1 MMTEYVL
8 SLSYGKDSLACLFA
22 IKQLGWPLDR
32 IVHAEVWATDNIPA
46 DLPPMVEFKAKADKI
61 IKELFGIEVE
71 HLCAMRNGE
80 KLTYEKLFYHIPNR
94 KSKVGYEQ
102 GSPAGFPY
110 TKGAWCN
117 DRLKTNSLDA
127 VARIGG
133 GITGFPYQ
141 RGAWCNTKL
150 KVRAMQSIFS
160 ASQSFGDNGVPATSN
175 GEFSQSSLAQGAKK
189 NIVQYL
195 GIAADEPERIARHQK
210 PGFMLPLVEIGW
222 DEAYCRQICEE
233 NDLLSPIYTDSARG
247 GCWFCH
253 NQGVDQ
259 LRLLRKTYPD
269 LWALLLKWDLDSPT
283 TFKPDG
289 HTVHDYD
296 LRFQL
301 EDEGKVPAD
310 RKFRWKM
317 ITKEE
322 TQMAKKTENPEVTTA
337 ETVVDFTTL
346 NVYQKLQKARA
357 KFLSSGVKKTGKN
370 IHLEF
375 TYFELVDIVPVA
387 ERIFS
392 EVGLLG
398 VPRFESEIA
407 YMDIIDIDHPEQFA
421 PITFYAPFSQIEPIV
436 SNSGKEVTNKM
447 QALGSSITYMRRYLW
462 QLALDIIETD
472 DIDPNIG
479 AGSDAPTPPAPKTN
493 KTAKPATPAQRN
505 EIKKEVTSSDAP
517 ADELQ
522 IKALKAALKQL
533 MELDAEQESFV
544 QEIAVKTE
552 GFTNITKEVCE
563 ALVNG
568 VAEMIAGYTAQEG

>member
-1 MMTEYVL
+1 MTEYVL

-22 IKQLGWPLDR
+22 IEQLGWPLDR
-32 IVHAEVWATDNIPA
+32 IIHAEVWATDDIPA
-46 DLPPMVEFKAKADKI
+46 DPPPMVEFKAKADKI
-61 IKELFGIEVE
+61 IKERWGIEVE
-71 HLCAMRNGE
+71 HLCAVRNGE
-80 KLTYEKLFYHIPNR
+80 KLTYEKLFYHVPKR
-94 KSKVGYEQ
+94 K
-102 GSPAGFPY
+102 
-110 TKGAWCN
+110 T
-117 DRLKTNSLDA
+117 D
-127 VARIGG
+127 GG
-133 GITGFPYQ
+133 GNTGFPFTI
-141 RGAWCNTKL
+141 GPWCNTKL
-150 KVRAMQSIFS
+150 KIRAVGVPIHNRELVQETQGRLVSS
-160 ASQSFGDNGVPATSN
+160 ASQSCEDNGVPATSN

-210 PGFMLPLVEIGW
+210 PGFMLPLVELGW

-233 NDLLSPIYTDSARG
+233 NDLLSPIYTDSTRG

-269 LWALLLKWDLDSPT
+269 LWAILLKWDLDSPT

-317 ITKEE
+317 ITKED
-322 TQMAKKTENPEVTTA
+322 THMAKKAENPEVTTA

-346 NVYQKLQKARA
+346 NAYQKLQIARS
-357 KFLSSGVKKTGKN
+357 KFLASGAKKTGKN

-398 VPRFESEIA
+398 VPRFDKEMA
-407 YMDIIDIDHPEQFA
+407 YMEVFDVDHPTDLP
-421 PITFYAPFSQIEPIV
+421 PITFHAPFSQIDPIV

-462 QLALDIIETD
+462 QLVLDIIETD

-479 AGSDAPTPPAPKTN
+479 AGSDAPAPATPKVN
-493 KTAKPATPAQRN
+493 KTTKPATPAQRN

>member
-1 MMTEYVL
+1 MTEYVL

-22 IKQLGWPLDR
+22 IEQLGWPLDR
-32 IVHAEVWATDNIPA
+32 IIHAEVWATDDIPA
-46 DLPPMVEFKAKADKI
+46 DPPPMVEFKAKADKI
-61 IKELFGIEVE
+61 IKERWGIEVE
-71 HLCAMRNGE
+71 HLCAVRNGE
-80 KLTYEKLFYHIPNR
+80 KLTYEKLFYHVPKR
-94 KSKVGYEQ
+94 K
-102 GSPAGFPY
+102 
-110 TKGAWCN
+110 T
-117 DRLKTNSLDA
+117 D
-127 VARIGG
+127 GG
-133 GITGFPYQ
+133 GNTGFPFTI
-141 RGAWCNTKL
+141 GPWCNTKL
-150 KVRAMQSIFS
+150 KIRAVGVPIHNRELVQETQGRLVSS
-160 ASQSFGDNGVPATSN
+160 ASQSCEDNGVPATSN
-175 GEFSQSSLAQGAKK
+175 GEFSQGSLAQGAKK

-210 PGFMLPLVEIGW
+210 PGFMLPLVELGW

-269 LWALLLKWDLDSPT
+269 LWAILLKWDLDSPT

-296 LRFQL
+296 LRFQM

-310 RKFRWKM
+310 RRFRWKM
-317 ITKEE
+317 IIKEE
-322 TQMAKKTENPEVTTA
+322 TQMAKKTENPEVITA
-337 ETVVDFTTL
+337 ETTVDFTTL
-346 NVYQKLQKARA
+346 NVYQKLQMARA

-462 QLALDIIETD
+462 QLALDIIEAD

-479 AGSDAPTPPAPKTN
+479 AGSDAPAPAPKT
-493 KTAKPATPAQRN
+493 KTTKPATPAQRN

>member
-1 MMTEYVL
+1 MTEYVL

-22 IKQLGWPLDR
+22 IKLLGWPLHR
-32 IVHAEVWATDNIPA
+32 IVHAEVWATDDIPA

-80 KLTYEKLFYHIPNR
+80 KLTYEKLFYHIPKR
-94 KSKVGYEQ
+94 KSEVGYEQ

-127 VARIGG
+127 IARDGG

-160 ASQSFGDNGVPATSN
+160 ASRSFEEIGATAISN
-175 GEFSQSSLAQGAKK
+175 EGFSQSSLAQGAKK

-346 NVYQKLQKARA
+346 NVYQKLQMARA

-479 AGSDAPTPPAPKTN
+479 AGSDAPAPAPKP
-493 KTAKPATPAQRN
+493 KTTKPATPAQRN

>member
-1 MMTEYVL
+1 MLKRADLRVPIHNRELVQEAQRRVL
-8 SLSYGKDSLACLFA
+8 S
-22 IKQLGWPLDR
+22 
-32 IVHAEVWATDNIPA
+32 
-46 DLPPMVEFKAKADKI
+46 
-61 IKELFGIEVE
+61 
-71 HLCAMRNGE
+71 
-80 KLTYEKLFYHIPNR
+80 
-94 KSKVGYEQ
+94 
-102 GSPAGFPY
+102 
-110 TKGAWCN
+110 
-117 DRLKTNSLDA
+117 
-127 VARIGG
+127 
-133 GITGFPYQ
+133 
-141 RGAWCNTKL
+141 
-150 KVRAMQSIFS
+150 S
-160 ASQSFGDNGVPATSN
+160 ASQCCGDNGVPATSN

-233 NDLLSPIYTDSARG
+233 NDLLSPIYTSSARG

-259 LRLLRKTYPD
+259 LRLLRKEYPD

-296 LRFQL
+296 LRFQM

-310 RKFRWKM
+310 RRFRWKM
-317 ITKEE
+317 IIKEE

-337 ETVVDFTTL
+337 ETTVDFTTL
-346 NVYQKLQKARA
+346 NVYQKLQMARA

-462 QLALDIIETD
+462 QLALDIIEAD

-479 AGSDAPTPPAPKTN
+479 AGSDAPAPVAPKTN
-493 KTAKPATPAQRN
+493 KTTKPATPAQRN

-568 VAEMIAGYTAQEG
+568 VAEMIAGYTTQEG

>member
-1 MMTEYVL
+1 M
-8 SLSYGKDSLACLFA
+8 
-22 IKQLGWPLDR
+22 
-32 IVHAEVWATDNIPA
+32 
-46 DLPPMVEFKAKADKI
+46 
-61 IKELFGIEVE
+61 
-71 HLCAMRNGE
+71 
-80 KLTYEKLFYHIPNR
+80 
-94 KSKVGYEQ
+94 
-102 GSPAGFPY
+102 
-110 TKGAWCN
+110 
-117 DRLKTNSLDA
+117 
-127 VARIGG
+127 
-133 GITGFPYQ
+133 
-141 RGAWCNTKL
+141 
-150 KVRAMQSIFS
+150 
-160 ASQSFGDNGVPATSN
+160 
-175 GEFSQSSLAQGAKK
+175 
-189 NIVQYL
+189 QYL

-210 PGFMLPLVEIGW
+210 SGFMLPLVELGW

-233 NDLLSPIYTDSARG
+233 NDLLSPIYTDSTRG

-269 LWALLLKWDLDSPT
+269 LWAILLKWDLDSPT

-317 ITKEE
+317 ITKED
-322 TQMAKKTENPEVTTA
+322 THMAKKAENPEVTTA
-337 ETVVDFTTL
+337 ETTVDFTTL
-346 NVYQKLQKARA
+346 NVYQKLQMARA

-479 AGSDAPTPPAPKTN
+479 AGSDAPAPAAPKTN
-493 KTAKPATPAQRN
+493 KTTKPATPAQRN

>member
-1 MMTEYVL
+1 MTEYVL

-22 IKQLGWPLDR
+22 IKLLGWPLDR
-32 IVHAEVWATDNIPA
+32 IIHAEVWATDDIPA
-46 DLPPMVEFKAKADKI
+46 DPPPMVEFKAKADKI

-71 HLCAMRNGE
+71 HLCAVRNGK
-80 KLTYEKLFYHIPNR
+80 KLTYEKLFYHVPKRKTDKPN
-94 KSKVGYEQ
+94 
-102 GSPAGFPY
+102 
-110 TKGAWCN
+110 
-117 DRLKTNSLDA
+117 
-127 VARIGG
+127 GG
-133 GITGFPYQ
+133 GNTGFPFQ
-141 RGAWCNTKL
+141 IGPWCNTKL
-150 KVRAMQSIFS
+150 KVRAIGVPIHNRELVQETQGRILSS
-160 ASQSFGDNGVPATSN
+160 ASQCCGDNGVPATSN
-175 GEFSQSSLAQGAKK
+175 GGFSQSSLAQGAKK

-222 DEAYCRQICEE
+222 GEAYCRQICEE
-233 NDLLSPIYTDSARG
+233 NDLLSPIYTSSARG

-259 LRLLRKTYPD
+259 LRLLRKEYPD

-289 HTVHDYD
+289 HTVHDYE
-296 LRFQL
+296 LRFQM

-310 RKFRWKM
+310 RRFRWKM
-317 ITKEE
+317 IIKEE
-322 TQMAKKTENPEVTTA
+322 TQMSKKTENPEVTTA
-337 ETVVDFTTL
+337 ETTVDFTTL
-346 NVYQKLQKARA
+346 NVYQKLQMARA

-398 VPRFESEIA
+398 VPRFEPEIA

-462 QLALDIIETD
+462 QLALDIIEAD

-479 AGSDAPTPPAPKTN
+479 AGSSTTATPAPAAAPKTT
-493 KTAKPATPAQRN
+493 KKPATPAQRTQV
-505 EIKKEVTSSDAP
+505 KEDLTSTSAP

-522 IKALKAALKQL
+522 IKGLKNALKQL

-544 QEIAVKTE
+544 QEIAVKTD
-552 GFTNITKEVCE
+552 GFTNITKEQCE

-568 VAEMIAGYTAQEG
+568 VAEMIAGYSAQEE

>member
-1 MMTEYVL
+1 MTEYVL

-22 IKQLGWPLDR
+22 IKLLGWPLHR
-32 IVHAEVWATDNIPA
+32 IVHAEVWATDTIPA

-80 KLTYEKLFYHIPNR
+80 KLTYEKLFYHVPKR
-94 KSKVGYEQ
+94 KSEVGYEQ

-127 VARIGG
+127 IARDGG

-160 ASQSFGDNGVPATSN
+160 ASRSFEEIGATATSN

-346 NVYQKLQKARA
+346 NVYQKLQMARA

-421 PITFYAPFSQIEPIV
+421 PITFYAPFSQIELIV

-472 DIDPNIG
+472 DIDPNID
-479 AGSDAPTPPAPKTN
+479 AGSDAPAPAAPKTN
-493 KTAKPATPAQRN
+493 KTTKPATPAQRN

>member
-1 MMTEYVL
+1 MTEYVL

-22 IKQLGWPLDR
+22 IEQLGLPLDR
-32 IVHAEVWATDNIPA
+32 IIHAEVWATDDIPA
-46 DLPPMVEFKAKADKI
+46 DPPPMVEFKAKADKI
-61 IKELFGIEVE
+61 IKERWGIEVE
-71 HLCAMRNGE
+71 HLCAVRNGE
-80 KLTYEKLFYHIPNR
+80 KLTYEKLFYHVPERKTDKPN
-94 KSKVGYEQ
+94 
-102 GSPAGFPY
+102 
-110 TKGAWCN
+110 
-117 DRLKTNSLDA
+117 
-127 VARIGG
+127 GG
-133 GITGFPYQ
+133 GNTGFPFTI
-141 RGAWCNTKL
+141 GPWCNTKL
-150 KVRAMQSIFS
+150 KIRA
-160 ASQSFGDNGVPATSN
+160 NGVPIHNRELVQEAQGRFVSKASLYPSTEGIGVPDSSKQ
-175 GEFSQSSLAQGAKK
+175 FSQSSLAQGAKK

-233 NDLLSPIYTDSARG
+233 NDLLSPIYTSSARG

-259 LRLLRKTYPD
+259 LRLLRKEYPD

-296 LRFQL
+296 LRFQM

-310 RKFRWKM
+310 RRFRWKM
-317 ITKEE
+317 IIKEE

-337 ETVVDFTTL
+337 ETTVDFTTL
-346 NVYQKLQKARA
+346 NVYQKLQMARA

-375 TYFELVDIVPVA
+375 TYFELVDIVHVA

-398 VPRFESEIA
+398 VPRFEPEIA

-462 QLALDIIETD
+462 QLALDIIEAD

-479 AGSDAPTPPAPKTN
+479 AGSDAPTPAPAPAAAPKTT
-493 KTAKPATPAQRN
+493 KKPATPAQRTQV
-505 EIKKEVTSSDAP
+505 KENLTSTSAP

-522 IKALKAALKQL
+522 IKGLKNALKQL

-544 QEIAVKTE
+544 QEIAVKTD
-552 GFTNITKEVCE
+552 GFTNITKEQCE

-568 VAEMIAGYTAQEG
+568 VAEMIAGYSAQEE

>member
-1 MMTEYVL
+1 M
-8 SLSYGKDSLACLFA
+8 
-22 IKQLGWPLDR
+22 
-32 IVHAEVWATDNIPA
+32 
-46 DLPPMVEFKAKADKI
+46 
-61 IKELFGIEVE
+61 
-71 HLCAMRNGE
+71 
-80 KLTYEKLFYHIPNR
+80 
-94 KSKVGYEQ
+94 
-102 GSPAGFPY
+102 
-110 TKGAWCN
+110 
-117 DRLKTNSLDA
+117 
-127 VARIGG
+127 
-133 GITGFPYQ
+133 
-141 RGAWCNTKL
+141 
-150 KVRAMQSIFS
+150 
-160 ASQSFGDNGVPATSN
+160 
-175 GEFSQSSLAQGAKK
+175 
-189 NIVQYL
+189 QYL

-346 NVYQKLQKARA
+346 NVYQKLQMARA

-479 AGSDAPTPPAPKTN
+479 AGSDAPAPAAPKTTKN
-493 KTAKPATPAQRN
+493 TKPATPAQRN
-505 EIKKEVTSSDAP
+505 EIKKEVTGSDAP

>member
-1 MMTEYVL
+1 
-8 SLSYGKDSLACLFA
+8 
-22 IKQLGWPLDR
+22 
-32 IVHAEVWATDNIPA
+32 
-46 DLPPMVEFKAKADKI
+46 
-61 IKELFGIEVE
+61 
-71 HLCAMRNGE
+71 
-80 KLTYEKLFYHIPNR
+80 
-94 KSKVGYEQ
+94 
-102 GSPAGFPY
+102 
-110 TKGAWCN
+110 
-117 DRLKTNSLDA
+117 
-127 VARIGG
+127 
-133 GITGFPYQ
+133 
-141 RGAWCNTKL
+141 
-150 KVRAMQSIFS
+150 
-160 ASQSFGDNGVPATSN
+160 
-175 GEFSQSSLAQGAKK
+175 
-189 NIVQYL
+189 
-195 GIAADEPERIARHQK
+195 
-210 PGFMLPLVEIGW
+210 
-222 DEAYCRQICEE
+222 
-233 NDLLSPIYTDSARG
+233 
-247 GCWFCH
+247 
-253 NQGVDQ
+253 
-259 LRLLRKTYPD
+259 
-269 LWALLLKWDLDSPT
+269 
-283 TFKPDG
+283 
-289 HTVHDYD
+289 
-296 LRFQL
+296 
-301 EDEGKVPAD
+301 
-310 RKFRWKM
+310 
-317 ITKEE
+317 
-322 TQMAKKTENPEVTTA
+322 MAKKTENPEVTTA

-346 NVYQKLQKARA
+346 NVYQKLQMARA

-479 AGSDAPTPPAPKTN
+479 AGSDAPAPAPKT
-493 KTAKPATPAQRN
+493 KTTKPATPAQRN

>member
-1 MMTEYVL
+1 MTEYVL

-22 IKQLGWPLDR
+22 IKLLGWPLHR
-32 IVHAEVWATDNIPA
+32 IVHAEVWATDDIPA

-80 KLTYEKLFYHIPNR
+80 KLTYEKLFYHIPKR
-94 KSKVGYEQ
+94 KSEVGYEQ

-127 VARIGG
+127 IARDGG

-160 ASQSFGDNGVPATSN
+160 ASRSFEEIGATAISN
-175 GEFSQSSLAQGAKK
+175 EGFSQSSLAQGAKK

-346 NVYQKLQKARA
+346 NVYQKLQMARA

-479 AGSDAPTPPAPKTN
+479 AGSDAPAPPAPKTN
-493 KTAKPATPAQRN
+493 KTTKPATPAQRN

>member
-1 MMTEYVL
+1 MTEYVL

-22 IKQLGWPLDR
+22 IEQLGLPLDR
-32 IVHAEVWATDNIPA
+32 IIHAEVWATDDIPA
-46 DLPPMVEFKAKADKI
+46 DPPPMVEFKAKADKI
-61 IKELFGIEVE
+61 IKERWGIEVE
-71 HLCAMRNGE
+71 HLCAVRNGE
-80 KLTYEKLFYHIPNR
+80 KLTYEKLFYHVPKR
-94 KSKVGYEQ
+94 K
-102 GSPAGFPY
+102 
-110 TKGAWCN
+110 T
-117 DRLKTNSLDA
+117 D
-127 VARIGG
+127 GG
-133 GITGFPYQ
+133 GNTGFPFTI
-141 RGAWCNTKL
+141 GPWCNTKL
-150 KVRAMQSIFS
+150 KIRAVGVPIHNRELVQETQGRLVSS
-160 ASQSFGDNGVPATSN
+160 ASQSCEDNGVPATSN

-210 PGFMLPLVEIGW
+210 PGFMLPLVELGW

-233 NDLLSPIYTDSARG
+233 NDLLSPIYTDSTRG

-269 LWALLLKWDLDSPT
+269 LWAILLKWDLDSPT

-317 ITKEE
+317 ITKED
-322 TQMAKKTENPEVTTA
+322 THMAKKAENPEVTTA

-346 NVYQKLQKARA
+346 NAYQKLQIARS
-357 KFLSSGVKKTGKN
+357 KFLASGAKKTGKN

-398 VPRFESEIA
+398 VPRFDKEMA
-407 YMDIIDIDHPEQFA
+407 YMEVFDVDHPTDLP
-421 PITFYAPFSQIEPIV
+421 PITFHAPFSQIDPIV

-462 QLALDIIETD
+462 QLVLDIIETD

-479 AGSDAPTPPAPKTN
+479 AGSDAPAPATPKVN
-493 KTAKPATPAQRN
+493 KTTKPATPAQRN

>member
-1 MMTEYVL
+1 MTEYVL

-22 IKQLGWPLDR
+22 IEQLGWPLDR
-32 IVHAEVWATDNIPA
+32 IIHAEVWATDDIPA
-46 DLPPMVEFKAKADKI
+46 DPPPMVEFKAKADKI
-61 IKELFGIEVE
+61 IKERWGIEVE
-71 HLCAMRNGE
+71 HLCAVRNGE
-80 KLTYEKLFYHIPNR
+80 KLTYEKLFYHVPKR
-94 KSKVGYEQ
+94 K
-102 GSPAGFPY
+102 
-110 TKGAWCN
+110 T
-117 DRLKTNSLDA
+117 D
-127 VARIGG
+127 GG
-133 GITGFPYQ
+133 GNTGFPFTI
-141 RGAWCNTKL
+141 GPWCNTKL
-150 KVRAMQSIFS
+150 KIRAVGVPIHNRELVQETQGRLVSS
-160 ASQSFGDNGVPATSN
+160 ASQSCEDNGVPATSN

-346 NVYQKLQKARA
+346 NVYQKLQMARA

-462 QLALDIIETD
+462 QLALDIIEAD

-479 AGSDAPTPPAPKTN
+479 AGSDAPAPAPKT
-493 KTAKPATPAQRN
+493 KTTKPATPAQRN

>member
-1 MMTEYVL
+1 MLKRAALRVPIHNRELVQEAQGRLVSKASLYPSTE
-8 SLSYGKDSLACLFA
+8 
-22 IKQLGWPLDR
+22 
-32 IVHAEVWATDNIPA
+32 
-46 DLPPMVEFKAKADKI
+46 
-61 IKELFGIEVE
+61 GI
-71 HLCAMRNGE
+71 
-80 KLTYEKLFYHIPNR
+80 
-94 KSKVGYEQ
+94 
-102 GSPAGFPY
+102 
-110 TKGAWCN
+110 
-117 DRLKTNSLDA
+117 
-127 VARIGG
+127 
-133 GITGFPYQ
+133 
-141 RGAWCNTKL
+141 
-150 KVRAMQSIFS
+150 
-160 ASQSFGDNGVPATSN
+160 GVPDSSKQ
-175 GEFSQSSLAQGAKK
+175 FSQSSLAQGAKK

-210 PGFMLPLVEIGW
+210 SGFMLPLVELGW

-269 LWALLLKWDLDSPT
+269 LWAILLKWDLDSPT

-317 ITKEE
+317 ITKED
-322 TQMAKKTENPEVTTA
+322 THMAKKTENPEVTTA

-346 NVYQKLQKARA
+346 NVYQKLQMARA

-479 AGSDAPTPPAPKTN
+479 AGSDAPAPAPKT
-493 KTAKPATPAQRN
+493 KTTKPATPAQRN